1 MISSSVKDIVY
12 RKENENDSVGKISLK
27 IKSGPGKEF
36 SQKITLGEDEYII
49 ASEDLGSAKHILTTR
64 VYYKGQIISTY
75 EYDYADALNQADL
88 ENQLAEMTRKHHQE
102 AIKSLKREKISQDK
116 TYEEYIS
123 AVETIMQN
131 RKPKESFA
139 LLTKALEQYP
149 NNPFIF
155 SYQGYLDTMVNRN
168 FSKGIKTC
176 REAFTILKEQVPFG
190 EEFFHPVLYLNLGKA
205 YLAAGKKKEAYTSF
219 QKGLE
224 IDPDHRELLRETRK
238 LGERKRPPVPLLER
252 SNLFNKLLGK
262 FFHIFKGKSIK

>member
-1 MISSSVKDIVY
+1 M
-12 RKENENDSVGKISLK
+12 GKISLK
-27 IKSGPGKEF
+27 IKSKPGKEF
-36 SQKITLGEDEYII
+36 SQKITLGGDEYII
-49 ASEDLGSAKHILTTR
+49 ASEDLGPARHLITTR
-64 VYYKGQIISTY
+64 VYHKGQILSTY
-75 EYDYADALNQADL
+75 EFDYAHALGQEGLDTL
-88 ENQLAEMTRKHHQE
+88 LAEITGKHHQE
-102 AIKSLKREKISQDK
+102 AIKALQRGKISSDK

-123 AVETIMQN
+123 AVETIMRN

-155 SYQGYLDTMVNRN
+155 SYQGYLDAVVNRN

-205 YLAAGKKKEAYTSF
+205 YLSAGKKKEAYTAF

-238 LGERKRPPVPLLER
+238 LGERKKPPVPFLER
-252 SNLFNKLLGK
+252 SNMFNKLLGR
-262 FFHIFKGKSIK
+262 FFHLFRGKGGK